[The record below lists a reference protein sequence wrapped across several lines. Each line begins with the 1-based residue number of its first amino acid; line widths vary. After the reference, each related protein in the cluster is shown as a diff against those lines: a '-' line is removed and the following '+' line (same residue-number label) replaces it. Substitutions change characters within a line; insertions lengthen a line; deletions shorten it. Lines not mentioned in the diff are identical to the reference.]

1 MLRPLHD
8 SVIKGHSQGLAAG
21 ALPVPEGGL
30 SHLDSRSKKL
40 LDEFRMILFEIE
52 KIVERLGETSMAK
65 LFGTDPVDCP
75 SLEKFFLRLIESIQI
90 SNDERV
96 QTKENMKRTCVLD
109 TEYVG
114 VVDFKLEEEDFGFLW
129 RKGYVTT
136 RAWLDKRIDKR
147 NAATKEANAASV
159 AAGLVSKELGAVDSK
174 ASAPNSSKTGWMKA
188 AQAAF
193 WAAAERKKVERDAA
207 LRAEAAESELVQ
219 DISDQLRLKD
229 ELLRSKEEQLEDA
242 RRRVQALEEQ
252 LKAQAEAAARRSS
265 AKMSVTYSRAGPPT
279 FSYS

>member
-1 MLRPLHD
+1 
-8 SVIKGHSQGLAAG
+8 
-21 ALPVPEGGL
+21 
-30 SHLDSRSKKL
+30 
-40 LDEFRMILFEIE
+40 
-52 KIVERLGETSMAK
+52 
-65 LFGTDPVDCP
+65 
-75 SLEKFFLRLIESIQI
+75 
-90 SNDERV
+90 
-96 QTKENMKRTCVLD
+96 
-109 TEYVG
+109 
-114 VVDFKLEEEDFGFLW
+114 
-129 RKGYVTT
+129 
-136 RAWLDKRIDKR
+136 
-147 NAATKEANAASV
+147 
-159 AAGLVSKELGAVDSK
+159 
-174 ASAPNSSKTGWMKA
+174 MKA

-265 AKMSVTYSRAGPPT
+265 GKMSVTYSRAGPPT